1 MRAIPTVDRTLLLRP
16 SRRTR
21 AVVALLGLAA
31 LLAAAAAAHAARDL
45 QVRHTGFL
53 SPGESTILVV
63 DLSLSIPPVVYRRMQ
78 RVVEAVAREDGTVG
92 LVVFSDSAYEL
103 LPPGTPAREL
113 RPYLRFFR
121 TAAKPPEVFQDDR
134 PYYLPDPW
142 SENFRSGTKI
152 SEGIDLARA
161 IVERDRVRASVL
173 LLSDLHSG
181 ERDHTPLVTALQRLG
196 GADVELR
203 VVPLF
208 PLPHNRQLFLDLA
221 GPNAFSDWERFV
233 ARPRGATLD
242 AVQTAAS
249 SPVSLALT
257 GGALLVLLAA
267 NELWCRRIDVTGARA

>member
-1 MRAIPTVDRTLLLRP
+1 MRTIPTVDRTLLGRP

-21 AVVALLGLAA
+21 TVVALLGLAA

-45 QVRHTGFL
+45 HVRHTGFL
-53 SPGESTILVV
+53 SADESTILVV

-78 RVVEAVAREDGTVG
+78 RVLEAVSREDGTVG

-113 RPYLRFFR
+113 RPFLRFFR
-121 TAAKPPEVFQDDR
+121 TAPKPPEAFHDDR

-161 IVERDRVRASVL
+161 IVERDRVRASAL

-181 ERDHTPLVTALQRLG
+181 ERDPAPLVTALQRLG
-196 GADVELR
+196 GAGVELR

-208 PLPHNRQLFLDLA
+208 PLAHNRQLFLDLA
-221 GPNAFSDWERFV
+221 GPDAFRDWEAFV
-233 ARPRGATLD
+233 ARDRGGTLA

-249 SPVSLALT
+249 SPLPLALA
-257 GGALLVLLAA
+257 GGVLLVLLAA
-267 NELWCRRIDVTGARA
+267 NETWCRRVDVTGVRA